1 MRSCEGQPTGD
12 GPGRARAA
20 RYHYDIHRRGAG
32 RLRCL
37 DPHRSE
43 ISADCSLDVGV
54 PGEHPAAV
62 VWCGMVF
69 SGNRA
74 VQVHHDPQ
82 HGVQSAFACG
92 DAGLRARRGRLPGL
106 RRDIGARDMRQQ
118 RAEPGP
124 HAAHG
129 VILRSRS
136 DAYRQASEAFGVVC
150 GFVHRVIR
158 VSGVRQHPARHAVA
172 KQCSG
177 RPLPACFKTE
187 RHLLQCNQRNHRRID
202 P

>member
-1 MRSCEGQPTGD
+1 
-12 GPGRARAA
+12 
-20 RYHYDIHRRGAG
+20 
-32 RLRCL
+32 
-37 DPHRSE
+37 
-43 ISADCSLDVGV
+43 
-54 PGEHPAAV
+54 
-62 VWCGMVF
+62 
-69 SGNRA
+69 
-74 VQVHHDPQ
+74 
-82 HGVQSAFACG
+82 
-92 DAGLRARRGRLPGL
+92 
-106 RRDIGARDMRQQ
+106 MRQQ

-202 P
+202 S